1 MYKNVDINEKISGCC
16 THEVGPAMDLLIPL
30 DGRREPLYRQIY
42 RGLRTR
48 ILSGAL
54 DGGKRVP
61 SSRDLADQLN
71 VSRTV
76 VQLAYEQLEAE
87 GYLIGR
93 SGSGTYVSRELSGE
107 KRVHAPRAQTRFQLS
122 RFGAFA
128 AKRAAERESPARG
141 AQQFRYDFTYGGG
154 DLWSFPSA
162 SWRRLLTANARA
174 EPHALGP
181 GSADDSDNLREALC
195 AHLRRSR
202 GVVCDP
208 AQLLI
213 VNGPQQ
219 ALDLVARVL
228 MERGHRMALEDPSCI
243 GMREVLKAAGAHV
256 IPVPVDGDGLI
267 PERLPST
274 ARAVFVTPHQF
285 PTGAIL
291 SLARRRSLLD
301 WAARE
306 NALIIE
312 DDYDGEYGYQ
322 GQRIECLQGL
332 DSEGR
337 VVYIGMFSSAILPKL
352 RLAYLV
358 VPHALIGA
366 FSAAKRLCDYHSGRF
381 EQEALASLMAC
392 GLYERHLRRVRQRN
406 VAARAELLEAVH
418 DHIGPRA
425 RVAGSGAG
433 AHIVLWLDGGVSE
446 EAAIAAAAARG
457 VRACGVS
464 QYFADLAPQP
474 GLLLGYSRLREGT
487 IREGIRQLAAAIPR

>member
-1 MYKNVDINEKISGCC
+1 ME
-16 THEVGPAMDLLIPL
+16 LLISL
-30 DGRREPLYRQIY
+30 DGRSEPLYRQIY
-42 RGLRTR
+42 LGLRAR

-76 VQLAYEQLEAE
+76 VLLAYEQLEAE
-87 GYLIGR
+87 GYLVGR
-93 SGSGTYVSRELSGE
+93 SGSGTYVSRGLSEE
-107 KRVHAPRAQTRFQLS
+107 KRVHAPQPQTRFQLS
-122 RFGAFA
+122 HFGAFA
-128 AKRAAERESPARG
+128 AKRAVEVEFPDPS
-141 AQQFRYDFTYGGG
+141 AQEFRYDFTYGGG

-162 SWRRLLTANARA
+162 SWRRILAGHAHA
-174 EPHALGP
+174 QPHAPGS
-181 GSADDSDNLREALC
+181 GSADGAGSLREALC

-208 AQLLI
+208 AQVLI

-228 MERGHRMALEDPSCI
+228 MERGHRMALEDPACL
-243 GMREVLKAAGAHV
+243 GMREVLKAAGANV
-256 IPVPVDGDGLI
+256 IPVPVDSDGLI

-291 SLARRRSLLD
+291 SLARRRALLG

-312 DDYDGEYGYQ
+312 DDYDGEFGYQ
-322 GQRIECLQGL
+322 GQRIESLQGM

-337 VVYIGMFSSAILPKL
+337 VIYLGMFSSTIFPSL
-352 RLAYLV
+352 RLAYLI
-358 VPHALIGA
+358 VPQALIDV
-366 FSAAKRLCDYHSGRF
+366 FSAAQRLCEWHGGGL
-381 EQEALASLMAC
+381 EQEALTSLITS

-406 VAARAELLEAVH
+406 AAARDELLEAVQ
-418 DHIGPRA
+418 DHLGQ
-425 RVAGSGAG
+425 RVTVTGEGAG
-433 AHIVLWLDGGVSE
+433 AHIVLWLNGGAAE
-446 EAAIAAAAARG
+446 ETVITAAAARG
-457 VRACGVS
+457 VRVAGVS
-464 QYFADLAPQP
+464 QYFSERAPLP
-474 GLLLGYSRLREGT
+474 GIMLGYSRMTEAT
-487 IREGIRQLAAAIPR
+487 IREGIKQLAAAIPRFRG